1 MPSAFWTFAKSML
14 RHRAM
19 LLGTIAMVG
28 VSSLTLG
35 VGLAG
40 AKPILDGL
48 LGGTKALPELALELN
63 KALSTNTIA
72 RALGGVQIPQAWID
86 QLPKDHFTGLV
97 WIMASLALLAVVG
110 SIANFFHSF
119 FSLTIVHRVMTDIR
133 RDAFHSVIRAPLSRA
148 VKDGT
153 SDWVSRIVN
162 DVQALGGG
170 FNQLLSKAVLQVFK
184 GVAAMVVALYFDWRA
199 TLGAILVAPVLY
211 TIIRK
216 LGKRIRRAAGAALQS
231 QARML
236 HTAQQSLQ
244 ALRVVKLNNAERRES
259 GRFHRINKD
268 VMREMN
274 RVRTVRSLASPL
286 TEMLSIF
293 LLCALVLLAAWYMQR
308 QNVPPGNFLLA
319 LMALGVAGAS
329 LKPLTGIV
337 NDIQS
342 ASPAADRLQMML
354 GIERESWHDRR
365 LPKLTPHSRSIEFKD
380 LSFTYPGAP
389 APALREVSIAVPHA
403 QRLVVVGPNGS
414 GKTTLLSLLPRL
426 YDPDTGV
433 VLVDGVDVKSVSI
446 RSLRSQIAAV
456 TQDVVLFADTIAA
469 NIAYGA
475 EGVTDADIVAAAT
488 KARAHEF
495 ISALPNAYDTLL
507 SEQGAGLSGGQRQRI
522 SIARAILRNPRILLL
537 DEATS
542 MIDTESEHA
551 IAEALAEFSRGR
563 TTITVAHRALTIQNA
578 ERIVVLDAGRVVDDG
593 RHAELMDRCE
603 VYRRIIGESV

>member
-19 LLGTIAMVG
+19 LLGTVAMVG

-48 LGGTKALPELALELN
+48 LGGTKALPDLVIDLN

-86 QLPKDHFTGLV
+86 QLPTNHFTGLV
-97 WIMASLALLAVVG
+97 WIMASLAVLAVVG
-110 SIANFFHSF
+110 SIANFFHAY

-162 DVQALGGG
+162 DVQSLGGG

-184 GVAAMVVALYFDWRA
+184 GVAAMAVALYFDWRA

-231 QARML
+231 QAQML
-236 HTAQQSLQ
+236 HSAQQSLQ

-293 LLCALVLLAAWYMQR
+293 LLCSLVLLAAWYMQR
-308 QNVPPGNFLLA
+308 HNVPPGNFLLA
-319 LMALGVAGAS
+319 LMTLGVAGAS

-342 ASPAADRLQMML
+342 ASPAADRLQAML
-354 GIERESWHDRR
+354 GVARESGHDRR
-365 LPKLTPHSRSIEFKD
+365 LPKLPAHAKAIEFQD
-380 LSFTYPGAP
+380 VTFTYPGAP
-389 APALREVSIAVPHA
+389 APALRGVTIRVPHA

-426 YDPDTGV
+426 YDPDSGA

-475 EGVTDADIVAAAT
+475 EGVSDADIVAAAT

-495 ISALPNAYDTLL
+495 ISALPNAYETVL

-563 TTITVAHRALTIQNA
+563 TTITVAHRAQTILNA

-593 RHAELMDRCE
+593 THTALMQRCE
-603 VYRRIIGESV
+603 VYRRIIGESI